1 MDISAIRA
9 ALERTRAV
17 MSAGRYDPTD
27 AYAAVRRLKALAPP
41 HVGPIALKAEVAVM
55 TSIEYRS
62 TDNDALARYAVTKL
76 ISAMEHAHLRV
87 VD

>member
-9 ALERTRAV
+9 ALKHARV
-17 MSAGRYDPTD
+17 VLGAGRYDPTT

-41 HVGPIALKAEVAVM
+41 HIVPIAVKAEDAVL
-55 TSIEYRS
+55 TSLEYRS
-62 TDNDALARYAVTKL
+62 TDNDALARYALTKL

>member
-9 ALERTRAV
+9 ALKHARAV
-17 MSAGRYDPTD
+17 LNMKRYDATI

-41 HVGPIALKAEVAVM
+41 HVLPIAVKAETAVL

-62 TDNDALARYAVTKL
+62 TDNDALARYA
-76 ISAMEHAHLRV
+76 
-87 VD
+87 